1 MTTKLL
7 EIVVPPSELAVA
19 IRDAADR
26 IEEEEIS
33 LLESLEKEDRT
44 VWVKCGNPGAVQ

>member
-19 IRDAADR
+19 IRAAADR
-26 IEEEEIS
+26 IEEEIS
-33 LLESLEKEDRT
+33 LIREPVLQSDGD
-44 VWVKCGNPGAVQ
+44 VCGGLA

>member
-33 LLESLEKEDRT
+33 LIREPVLQSDGD
-44 VWVKCGNPGAVQ
+44 VCGGLA